1 MPKHSPWRDGLGISA
16 LDSDDSR
23 DRPRPEDQFGTRL
36 RLGDWLR
43 LFDTLVE
50 LLQISD
56 PAEAAADFSFKITL
70 HISGRSRQLLLDE
83 TREPRC
89 GPGRGSLHYAAS
101 PH

>member
-1 MPKHSPWRDGLGISA
+1 MPKHSAVARRLRDFSLGI
-16 LDSDDSR
+16 LMTPR

-56 PAEAAADFSFKITL
+56 PAEAA
-70 HISGRSRQLLLDE
+70 G
-83 TREPRC
+83 
-89 GPGRGSLHYAAS
+89 
-101 PH
+101 

>member
-1 MPKHSPWRDGLGISA
+1 MTP
-16 LDSDDSR
+16 R

-56 PAEAAADFSFKITL
+56 PAEAA
-70 HISGRSRQLLLDE
+70 G
-83 TREPRC
+83 
-89 GPGRGSLHYAAS
+89 
-101 PH
+101 